1 MNRKTLPIL
10 LLAFVAASLC
20 SLFVWHAI
28 AANSAAAQQA
38 KAKHVVAASSNIKL
52 GTVLT
57 ASNLTTVDIAGTL
70 PQGAIL
76 DIDKSHV
83 IGRGV
88 TSDLY
93 QGEAILESRLAPVG
107 SGGGLAA
114 TIPNGMRVCAV
125 KVDEVVGVSGFVTP
139 GMRVDIL
146 ASGTP
151 PGAQSQDQGP
161 LVTTLLQNIEV
172 KSAGTD
178 IQKDAEGKPHPVQ
191 VVNLLVAPDQAETLS
206 LASSQMHIQL
216 VLRNPLDTE
225 TVKLPGNAMANLFA
239 GAVKAPVKPTVTPG
253 VKHVKKAVS
262 EDFSVEVFNGSKH
275 SDEKFAAPEV
285 KQ

>member
-10 LLAFVAASLC
+10 LLAFVVASLC
-20 SLFVWHAI
+20 SLFVWHIVAD
-28 AANSAAAQQA
+28 NSAAAQRA
-38 KAKHVVAASSNIKL
+38 KAKHVVAASGNIKL

-57 ASNLTTVDIAGTL
+57 PSNLTTIDIAGTL

-76 DIDKSHV
+76 DSDKSRV

-151 PGAQSQDQGP
+151 PGVQNQNEGP
-161 LVTTLLQNIEV
+161 QVTTLLQNIEV

-216 VLRNPLDTE
+216 VLRNPLDTQ
-225 TVKLPGNAMANLFA
+225 TAKLPGNAMVNLFA
-239 GAVKAPVKPTVTPG
+239 GSVKAPVKPPVTSG

-262 EDFSVEVFNGSKH
+262 EDYSVEVFNGSKH
-275 SDEKFAAPEV
+275 SAEKFAAPEV